1 MKLTA
6 CYMVKNEEK
15 NLARSL
21 DSLAGVVDDI
31 VVVDTGSTDKT
42 KAIAAAYGAKIY
54 DFPWQ
59 DDFSAP
65 RNFAIE
71 QTDADWILFLDAD
84 EFFSTRPAIK
94 EFLSR
99 QKRLPD
105 AYMVMRRNQEDGQ
118 DKEAG
123 LGMDWCCRLFRRVRE
138 LRYQGIIH
146 EQLTRANGE
155 LCIANL
161 PQEIFLW
168 HTGYQ
173 HGLLEEKLRRNLKLL
188 EKDSQEK
195 GETPHHWL
203 HMIDCYFGL
212 GDYERAYKYAL
223 KVRQSELE
231 IFNNETHL
239 YHMLIESMRQ
249 LQLPAQDMLPYAEE
263 ALQKYPTMPEFHGE
277 KGMILCAMG
286 ELLEARKELEAA
298 LACYQHPEK
307 WPAQAGYF
315 SRQSAAVVKA
325 RLEELYQ
332 LEREQENQMEQVRIT
347 ACYIVRNEAE
357 NLARSLASIKGQYD
371 ELVVV
376 DTGSTDNTKTVAQE
390 YKARL
395 YDFPWQDDFAAA
407 RNFALAQVKTEW
419 VLFLDAD
426 EYLSPDSPG
435 KLHDLVTRAGKNELL
450 LFAMQNIEPTSGEVL
465 MEFWAPRCYCYR
477 QERRYI
483 GAIHEELR
491 DNGAIIEAAARV
503 AAEEIML
510 IHTGYAAAVSKK
522 KARRNLQLLHKALE
536 QEAEPRRLYRYLAEA
551 YDGIGD
557 QKSAEAWALRDVAQ
571 GRQSVVYASASYRLL
586 LRYYAQTAQQENR
599 YILAANAVREFPEIP
614 EFHAELAECLAS
626 MGNWAEAEQQADL
639 AERTYVNRTGVEPV
653 MFTDAMLDTLRQRR
667 KTWRENLSIEN
678 DEVLSVLRRAQQGKT
693 GQYPQQVLTALAD
706 NVPQLTRALLALERE
721 QTLAAQALLR
731 RGEKLLP
738 AAMAQVW
745 AAYRNQQG
753 GVPSADDY
761 GLMLKE
767 ALIYGDETQRQRFLQ
782 LSLQMTTAEVYQA
795 AEAAF
800 KEELWEEAF
809 SIYETIPAD
818 APEVTAEFWH
828 HVGIC
833 LYHLRESAAAIECL
847 QRAQTLGCKNR
858 SIPAYI
864 QWSQEQSHD

>member
-1 MKLTA
+1 MKLAA

-21 DSLAGVVDDI
+21 GSIAGVVDDI

-42 KAIAAAYGAKIY
+42 KAIAAGFGARIY

-59 DDFSAP
+59 EDFSAP

-84 EFFSTRPAIK
+84 EFFAAKPAIK
-94 EFLSR
+94 EFLSSQ
-99 QKRLPD
+99 QKLPD

-118 DKEAG
+118 DKDAG
-123 LGMDWCCRLFRRVRE
+123 LGTDWCCRLFRRARE

-146 EQLTRANGE
+146 EQLTRADGA

-161 PQEIFLW
+161 PKEIYLW

-188 EKDSQEK
+188 EKDSREK

-212 GDYERAYKYAL
+212 GDYQRAYQYAL

-231 IFNNETHL
+231 IFNNEAHL

-249 LQLPAQDMLPYAEE
+249 LKLPAQDMLPYAEE

-277 KGMILCAMG
+277 KGMILCALG
-286 ELLEARKELEAA
+286 ELKEARQELETAIV
-298 LACYQHPEK
+298 CYQHPER
-307 WPAQAGYF
+307 WPAQTGYF
-315 SRQSAAVVKA
+315 TKKSAAVVRA

-332 LEREQENQMEQVRIT
+332 LEQEQESKVEQARIT
-347 ACYIVRNEAE
+347 ACYIVRNEAD

-371 ELVVV
+371 DLIVV
-376 DTGSTDNTKTVAQE
+376 DTGSTDTTKAVAQE
-390 YKARL
+390 YQARL
-395 YDFPWQDDFAAA
+395 YDFTWQDDFAVA
-407 RNFALAQVKTEW
+407 RNYALDQVKTEW

-426 EYLSPDSPG
+426 EYLRPDSPSN
-435 KLHDLVTRAGKNELL
+435 LHDLVARAGNYEVLL
-450 LFAMQNIEPTSGEVL
+450 LAMQNIEPTSDEVL
-465 MEFWAPRCYCYR
+465 MEFWAPRCYRYR
-477 QERRYI
+477 QERRYV

-491 DNGAIIEAAARV
+491 DNGAVIESVARV
-503 AAEEIML
+503 APEEIML
-510 IHTGYAAAVSKK
+510 IHTGYAAAVSKE
-522 KARRNLQLLHKALE
+522 KATRNLLLLHKAME
-536 QEAEPRRLYRYLAEA
+536 QEADPQRLYRYLAEA

-571 GRQSVVYASASYRLL
+571 GRQPVVYASASYRLL
-586 LRYYAQTAQQENR
+586 LRYYAQSEQQENR
-599 YILAANAVREFPEIP
+599 YILAANAVREFPEVP

-626 MGNWAEAEQQADL
+626 MEKWAEAEQQADL
-639 AERTYVNRTGVEPV
+639 AERTYVNRTGAEPV
-653 MFTDAMLDTLRQRR
+653 MFTDEMLDTLRQRR
-667 KTWRENLSIEN
+667 KTWQENISIGN
-678 DEVLSVLRRAQQGKT
+678 DEVLSVLRRAQQENS
-693 GQYPQQVLTALAD
+693 GQYPQKLLTALAD

-721 QTLAAQALLR
+721 QTSAVQALLG

-745 AAYRNQQG
+745 AAYRGLQG
-753 GVPSADDY
+753 VLPSADGY

-767 ALIYGDETQRQRFLQ
+767 ALVYGDESQRQRFLQ

-800 KEELWEEAF
+800 QEELWEEAF
-809 SIYETIPAD
+809 RMYETIPAD

-828 HVGIC
+828 HAGIC

-847 QRAQTLGCKNR
+847 QRAQALGCRNR

-864 QWSQEQSHD
+864 QWSQELSHD